1 MGPLCAVVGG
11 VFLLAGWFAPALIV
25 PGIGILFVGALA
37 ARDVRASFNGTALLV
52 GMALVALFAVK
63 DFLLPGPLAEA
74 VSALGAP
81 VGFHA
86 RQPNFPGGLGQLAS
100 LGLVVVLLPVLRTCL
115 ADRRLALYWMRT
127 VVVVVAGLAAAVLTH
142 PAATADYGEA
152 FHLGYVVSRNP
163 AAAVFA
169 LGAIL
174 AAGLAVV
181 AVRDGRSWE
190 WPLAGAAAV
199 VCIAAVA
206 GLGSRGGL
214 FALAVGGGWFVVR
227 LGDRRIR
234 GTVAALVVLGVGLL
248 LLAPATVA
256 RLVDLRA
263 EYRLELWAAS
273 MRALAEAPFAGFG
286 SGGFQAGFALFG
298 GLLPA
303 EGMRVTHPD
312 SSWVLMLAEWGPI
325 GLIAVAGAG
334 WWLLRRA
341 SVGSDEI
348 DIFCVTAW
356 AGVAAWATA
365 AIGDI
370 ALHRP
375 SLLVIGVPLL
385 AIALPSRET
394 LRPAGGGRHVGV
406 ICAGLLALLFAG
418 VSVWADYTHK
428 RPDDPTQ
435 VDSRLA
441 GLLPLDPRVHHI
453 LGLAALE
460 RGAPDEAASHFTLVA
475 ALEPAN
481 ARAIHAYA
489 RALLRVRPDLAL
501 PLWRRLMVAAQLTA
515 SSLLAAELAEPGSP
529 DAVYWMRAT
538 ENRPELWV
546 VPADSDLMG
555 AQRCYERWRMAPEP
569 VRVRSPVGPVL
580 GAIARWGTTGDMD
593 AWLRAEPEVVV
604 AQIASSGRLL
614 RSRGRSDL
622 AWVWLTHLLPAPPLV
637 SGGTEPGLRA
647 RVLANPD
654 DHVAAAQ
661 LLNQTQATDEGLRL
675 LDQLASRPGAPVWFR
690 IQQAHALH
698 ERGRRDEAL
707 AVLLTAA
714 DALEKR
720 R

>member
-11 VFLLAGWFAPALIV
+11 GFLLAGWFAPALIV
-25 PGIGILFVGALA
+25 PGIGILLAVALA
-37 ARDVRASFNGTALLV
+37 ARGVRGSLAGAALLV
-52 GMALVALFAVK
+52 CLAVIAVFAVK
-63 DFLLPGPLAEA
+63 DFLPPGPLAEA
-74 VSALGAP
+74 VAALGAP

-86 RQPNFPGGLGQLAS
+86 RQPNLPTGLGQLAS
-100 LGLVVVLLPVLRTCL
+100 LGLVVLILPVLRTCL

-127 VVVVVAGLAAAVLTH
+127 VVVVTTGLAAAVLTH

-163 AAAVFA
+163 ASAAFA
-169 LGAIL
+169 LGAIF

-190 WPLAGAAAV
+190 WPLAGAAAA
-199 VCIAAVA
+199 VCVAAVA

-234 GTVAALVVLGVGLL
+234 GTVAALVVLGIGLL

-256 RLVDLRA
+256 RLIDLRA

-273 MRALAEAPFAGFG
+273 MRALAQAPFAGFG

-298 GLLPA
+298 GLIPA

-312 SSWVLMLAEWGPI
+312 SSWVLMLVEWGPL

-334 WWLLRRA
+334 WCLLRNA
-341 SVGSDEI
+341 SAEGDQI
-348 DIFCVTAW
+348 DIVRVTAW

-385 AIALPSRET
+385 AIAFPSREA
-394 LRPAGGGRHVGV
+394 LCPAGGGRHVGV
-406 ICAGLLALLFAG
+406 MSAGLLALLFAG
-418 VSVWADYTHK
+418 VSIWADYTHK

-435 VDSRLA
+435 VDARLA
-441 GLLPLDPRVHHI
+441 GLLPLDPRVHHV

-489 RALLRVRPDLAL
+489 RALLPVRRDLAL
-501 PLWRRLMVAAQLTA
+501 PLWRRLMVAARLTA

-529 DAVYWMRAT
+529 DAVYWMRAIET
-538 ENRPELWV
+538 RPELWV
-546 VPADSDLMG
+546 VPADSDLTG
-555 AQRCYERWRMAPEP
+555 AQRCYERWRMAPES
-569 VRVRSPVGPVL
+569 VRVRSPIGPVL
-580 GAIARWGTTGDMD
+580 GAIARWGTTGDLD
-593 AWLRAEPEVVV
+593 AWLRTGPEVVV
-604 AQIASSGRLL
+604 SRIASWGRLL

-622 AWVWLTHLLPAPPLV
+622 AWLWLTRLLPAPPLV
-637 SGGTEPGLRA
+637 SGGIEPGLRA
-647 RVLANPD
+647 RVLANPY
-654 DHVAAAQ
+654 DHVAAAR
-661 LLNQTQATDEGLRL
+661 LLNRTPATDEGLKL

-690 IQQAHALH
+690 IRHAHALR
-698 ERGRRDEAL
+698 ERGLRDEAL
-707 AVLLTAA
+707 DVLLTAA